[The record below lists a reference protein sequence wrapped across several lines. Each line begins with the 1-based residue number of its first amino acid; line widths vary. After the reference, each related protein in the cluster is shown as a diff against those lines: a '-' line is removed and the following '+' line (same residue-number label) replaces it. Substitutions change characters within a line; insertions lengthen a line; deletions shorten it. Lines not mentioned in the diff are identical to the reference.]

1 MGAAILWLVVGM
13 ALASVYFVLT
23 TRRHTPYLKL
33 DLDAMPRI
41 EEGLN
46 TLAGVTSAAVHH
58 GNSARVFQNGA
69 VFAEMLAD
77 IRAARHTVHLE
88 TFVWDHGKL
97 EREFIEVLCAKAR
110 EGLKVRV
117 LIDSMGG
124 MNASAELMRRLQDEG
139 GEMTQYC
146 RPRWWNLRRFNH
158 RTHRK
163 LLVLDGEIG
172 YAFGHGVADQWL
184 GEAQDEHH
192 WRDTAVRLEGPVVY
206 SMQAV
211 FMENW
216 IEETRCV
223 PTGLGCFPDLKAKG
237 DVHAHV
243 VSSASGDDVSSVA
256 LLYTVAIACARRE
269 VIIQNPYFAPD
280 EGVCKLLGMMVKRGV
295 AVHLMVPGRKTD
307 SPFVRRA
314 GCYLYAA
321 LLEAGVRVYEF
332 EPTLLHQKIVIID
345 GAWSHVGSTN
355 FDSRSLAL
363 NEEVGI
369 GLLDAEVAQQ
379 LIAAFRADLRRSS
392 ELKREEWIRRPWYD
406 RVWEWTAY
414 QVHDLL

>member
-1 MGAAILWLVVGM
+1 MVTAVIGLLVGI
-13 ALASVYFVLT
+13 ALASIYFIVT
-23 TRRHTPYLKL
+23 TRRHTPYLEL
-33 DLDAMPRI
+33 DLDSMPKI
-41 EEGLN
+41 AEGLN
-46 TLAGVTSAAVHH
+46 TLAGLTAAAVHH
-58 GNSARVFQNGA
+58 GNDARVLQNGA
-69 VFAEMLAD
+69 VFPAMLED
-77 IRAARHTVHLE
+77 IRGARHTVHLE
-88 TFVWDHGKL
+88 TFVWTTGKL
-97 EREFIEVLCAKAR
+97 EREFIDVLCAKAR
-110 EGLKVRV
+110 EGVKVRV
-117 LIDSMGG
+117 LIDAMGG
-124 MNASAELMRRLQDEG
+124 MSAKAELIQQLKHAG

-163 LLVLDGEIG
+163 LLMIDGEIG
-172 YAFGHGVADQWL
+172 YTFGHGVADQWL

-216 IEETRCV
+216 IEETHCV
-223 PTGLGCFPDLKAKG
+223 PAGPGCFPELQPKG
-237 DVHAHV
+237 DISAHV
-243 VSSASGDDVSSVA
+243 VSSASGEEVSSVA

-280 EGVCKLLGMMVKRGV
+280 DGVCELLAMMVKRGV
-295 AVHLMVPGRKTD
+295 VVHLMVPGRKTD

-314 GCYLYAA
+314 GCYLYAS
-321 LLEAGVRVYEF
+321 LLEAGVHVYEF
-332 EPTLLHQKIVIID
+332 EPTLLHQKIVIVD
-345 GAWSHVGSTN
+345 GFWSHVGSTN

-369 GLLDAEVAQQ
+369 GLFDEGVAQQ
-379 LIAAFRADLRRSS
+379 LIAAFRNDLRRST

-414 QVHDLL
+414 RLHDVL